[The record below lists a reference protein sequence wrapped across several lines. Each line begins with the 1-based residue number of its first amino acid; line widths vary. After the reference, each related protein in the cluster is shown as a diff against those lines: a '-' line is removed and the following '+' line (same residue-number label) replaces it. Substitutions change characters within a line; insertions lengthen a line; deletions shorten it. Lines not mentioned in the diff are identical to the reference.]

1 MKVFGVKISW
11 DTLQL
16 VSFVINPN
24 QFLKENAS
32 SEREFVPA
40 LWYVETERE
49 GWVAGRSTQ
58 QQVRESVV
66 LFP

>member
-11 DTLQL
+11 DTHQL

-32 SEREFVPA
+32 SERESLCLPCGMLKLKEKGGSQGEA
-40 LWYVETERE
+40 PSSR
-49 GWVAGRSTQ
+49 
-58 QQVRESVV
+58 
-66 LFP
+66 